1 MAEKTGFNRRDFL
14 KVIGAGAGLAASG
27 CSKELP
33 ERFIPYVVQPDEIV
47 PGVANWYAG
56 FCGECSARCGTM
68 ARVRDGRVT
77 KVEGLPAHPENKGGL
92 CAVGQSTVQALYD
105 PDRVREPLKRDV
117 GGAFTPVGW
126 KDAIDAVAQIVGDS
140 KSGNDGVVFVTKR
153 LSGSEAALLAEFG
166 KGIKNFEH
174 IEYELS
180 DRDATD
186 IALERLFGQSLDISY
201 DFSEAD
207 VVVGIGADYLETWGS
222 PVKNARGWAARR
234 KPESGAMSKVFH
246 FEPRLSLTAGN
257 ADRWIMNAPGS
268 ELALLLLLSHEISQ
282 KPRKIGVT
290 DSVSEL
296 LARLTKGLDTSALAK
311 LSGVSAKD
319 IKQVA
324 DDLYAAKKSLVVAG
338 GAASSGANAVEIQ
351 QLALLLNVA
360 LGNLSAAKPS
370 VLLYAS
376 NRKAKSGYAALSKL
390 AADLGAKKR
399 KLALLA
405 VYGVNPA
412 YSLPAAVKFEG
423 ALSQVAN
430 FVSFSAH
437 MDETTT
443 LANLV
448 LPLSHHLECWG
459 DGEAASGVLSLNQPA
474 MQPIYKTQSF
484 GDSLLNVMAS
494 DKVKLAPKDIKSFE
508 DYIRARWE
516 PVIRS
521 NSAVAGEWLACV
533 ERGGLFIEKPWLRP
547 DSMRMSAESL
557 TSDGLLSKA
566 KASIPHLGKP
576 VLMAYPSVTSH
587 DGSAANRPWMQE
599 LPSPITSAV
608 WGSWFEMNPQLA
620 STIGVST
627 GDMVQVT
634 TDGGFIEAPAYVS
647 KFVHPGVIAIP
658 LGQGHEAYG
667 RYAAA
672 VGTNALSVLTSSG
685 EVVVTPLT
693 GTAATLRPSLAS
705 DSLVMLQGSDSQ
717 HKRGIGRVVSL
728 EDFKKKGNG
737 HGDDHGSDVHSSGHD
752 GGHSDHHGNGHGS
765 MVPDAHVGHSKK
777 SDKLAAFGFKEPHH
791 HDPLALGPR
800 EEPKMMY
807 KQSEHPVYK
816 WGMSI
821 DLASCTGCSACIVAC
836 FAENNIPA
844 VGKTVCDE
852 GREMHWLRIE
862 RYLDGPFDENN
873 AGQPVE
879 GFVPMMCQ
887 QCGNAPCEPVCPV
900 YATYHTEDGL
910 NSMVYNRCVGTRYCL
925 NNCSYKVRRF
935 NWYKWDWAEP
945 SNWQLNPDVTVREVG
960 VMEKCTFCIQRIRE
974 GQNNAKDEGR
984 LVGDGE
990 IQPACASS
998 CPTKAISFGNLK
1010 DHASEV
1016 SKQHESARSYKVLDV
1031 ELNTQ
1036 PAIAYLARVRN
1047 EKGAA

>member
-14 KVIGAGAGLAASG
+14 KIVGAGAGLVAAG

-47 PGVANWYAG
+47 PGVATWYAG
-56 FCGECSARCGTM
+56 FCNECSAGCGTM
-68 ARVRDGRVT
+68 ARVREGRVT
-77 KVEGLPAHPENKGGL
+77 KVEGLPAHPVNQGGL

-105 PDRVREPLKRDV
+105 PDRIREPLKRDV
-117 GGAFTPVGW
+117 GGSFTPVSW
-126 KDAIDAVAQIVGDS
+126 KDAVDAVAQTIADAKG
-140 KSGNDGVVFVTKR
+140 GNDGIVFVTKR

-166 KGIKNFEH
+166 KGVKNFEH

-180 DRDATD
+180 DRDATN
-186 IALERLFGQSLDISY
+186 IALDKLFGQSLEISY
-201 DFSEAD
+201 DFGEAD
-207 VVVGIGADYLETWGS
+207 VVVGVGADYLETWGS

-234 KPESGAMSKVFH
+234 KPENGAMSKVFH
-246 FEPRLSLTAGN
+246 LEPRLSLTAGN

-290 DSVSEL
+290 DSVFDL
-296 LARLTKGLDTSALAK
+296 LGRLTKGLDTKALAK
-311 LSGVSAKD
+311 ASGVAAKD
-319 IKQVA
+319 IKHIA
-324 DDLYAAKKSLVVAG
+324 DELYLAKKSLVVAG
-338 GAASSGANAVEIQ
+338 GASTSGVNAVEIQ
-351 QLALLLNVA
+351 QLAILLNIA
-360 LGNLSAAKPS
+360 LGNFSAAKPTVS
-370 VLLYAS
+370 LYAS
-376 NRKAKSGYAALSKL
+376 SRKAKSGYAELVKL
-390 AADLGAKKR
+390 CADLVAKKR
-399 KLALLA
+399 KLSLLA
-405 VYGVNPA
+405 VYGPNPA
-412 YSLPAAVKFEG
+412 YSLPSAVKFKG

-430 FVSFSAH
+430 FVSFSGH
-437 MDETTT
+437 IDETTT

-448 LPLSHHLECWG
+448 LPLSHQLECWG
-459 DGEAASGVLSLNQPA
+459 DGESVTGALSLNQPA
-474 MQPIYKTQSF
+474 MQPIYKTQCF
-484 GDSLLNVMAS
+484 GDSMLAIMAS
-494 DKVKLAPKDIKSFE
+494 DKVKLAPQGIESFE
-508 DYIRARWE
+508 NYIKARWE
-516 PVIRS
+516 PAIKAH
-521 NSAVAGEWLACV
+521 SAQAKDWLACV
-533 ERGGLFIEKPWLRP
+533 ERGGLFIEQSWMRP
-547 DSMRMSAESL
+547 DSMRVSGVGL
-557 TSDGLLSKA
+557 TPEGLLAKA
-566 KASIPHLGKP
+566 TASIPASGTT

-587 DGSAANRPWMQE
+587 DGSSANRPWMQE
-599 LPSPITSAV
+599 LPNPITSAV
-608 WGSWFEMNPQLA
+608 WGSWVEMGSDVAKN
-620 STIGVST
+620 IGVST

-647 KFVHPGVIAIP
+647 KFVHPGVVAVPI
-658 LGQGHEAYG
+658 GQGHEVYG

-672 VGTNALSVLTSSG
+672 VGTNALSVLTSSS
-685 EVVVTPLT
+685 ESVVTPLT
-693 GTAATLRPSLAS
+693 GTVVKLRRSLSEETLVL
-705 DSLVMLQGSDSQ
+705 LQGSNSQ

-737 HGDDHGSDVHSSGHD
+737 GHHGDDHRN
-752 GGHSDHHGNGHGS
+752 GGDHGHGS
-765 MVPDAHVGHSKK
+765 MVADAYVGHGNKAE
-777 SDKLAAFGFKEPHH
+777 KLAAFGFKEPHH

-852 GREMHWLRIE
+852 GREMHWLRVE
-862 RYLDGPFDENN
+862 RFLDGPFDENN

-879 GFVPMMCQ
+879 GFIPMMCQ

-935 NWYKWDWAEP
+935 NWYKWDWPEP

-960 VMEKCTFCIQRIRE
+960 VMEKCTFCVQRVRE

-984 LVGDGE
+984 LVADGE
-990 IQPACASS
+990 VQPACASS
-998 CPTKAISFGNLK
+998 CPTKAITFGNLK
-1010 DHASEV
+1010 DHSSEV
-1016 SKQHESARSYKVLDV
+1016 AKKHNSSRSYKVLDV

-1047 EKGAA
+1047 EEGSA